1 LLTFFTVSVFLLGQC
16 VGESL
21 FQCNFFTPIVGSE
34 ASFHDTLDH
43 SLKPLPLNVTLRRC
57 LGISKDLQDD
67 LKGKHNF

>member
-1 LLTFFTVSVFLLGQC
+1 LLTFFTVGVFLLGQC
-16 VGESL
+16 VRESL
-21 FQCNFFTPIVGSE
+21 YQRKFFTPVVGSE

-43 SLKPLPLNVTLRRC
+43 SLNSLPLNVTLRRC